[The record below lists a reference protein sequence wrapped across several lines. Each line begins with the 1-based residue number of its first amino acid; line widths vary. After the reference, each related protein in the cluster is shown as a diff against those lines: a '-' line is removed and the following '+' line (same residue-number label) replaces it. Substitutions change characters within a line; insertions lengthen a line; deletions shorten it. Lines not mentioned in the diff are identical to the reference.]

1 MVPPSASV
9 LYANYKYN
17 RKDQNKEKRGQEWP
31 IIKKSTEF
39 QIHAHCPLRLR
50 MKHLFISC
58 RSRFF
63 FYDSCFQSCFEN
75 LLSKKLRNLIG
86 GFKHD
91 GVDLM
96 TTTMTTASLIWRQ
109 RWRRRQRRWS
119 NDVSDCISHSFRPKW
134 NLKKIMCR
142 KKNWDFEAQNFEIY
156 FFFHLSHP
164 CGTKNWTDQTE
175 QIFCHN

>member
-1 MVPPSASV
+1 MIESKKYRDGSGGGSVGRAVASDTRDPWSHH
-9 LYANYKYN
+9 LHPFCM
-17 RKDQNKEKRGQEWP
+17 P
-31 IIKKSTEF
+31 IINIIEKSKIKKKEARNGPSSKKSTEF

-75 LLSKKLRNLIG
+75 LLSNKLRNLIG

-96 TTTMTTASLIWRQ
+96 TTTMTTASLI
-109 RWRRRQRRWS
+109 
-119 NDVSDCISHSFRPKW
+119 
-134 NLKKIMCR
+134 
-142 KKNWDFEAQNFEIY
+142 
-156 FFFHLSHP
+156 
-164 CGTKNWTDQTE
+164 
-175 QIFCHN
+175 